1 MCSEAMEAL
10 LNLVWLLLALTST
23 TLWVVYWRRDIFAR
37 SRRKQILYS
46 AVGLMCVL
54 VLMFYAISLTD
65 DLYEIAAL
73 VEDAALVSARS
84 SKISIQHHR
93 PLHSQPAVSALIS
106 SPAPVPPLALQ
117 GNVLVSYVAIVRP
130 AIQGSVDLRGPPLQ
144 SL

>member
-1 MCSEAMEAL
+1 MEAL

-37 SRRKQILYS
+37 GRRKQILYS

-84 SKISIQHHR
+84 SRISIQHHR

-106 SPAPVPPLALQ
+106 SRAPVPPLALQ
-117 GNVLVSYVAIVRP
+117 GNVLDSHVAIVRP
-130 AIQGSVDLRGPPLQ
+130 AVRGSVDLRGPPLQ

>member
-1 MCSEAMEAL
+1 METL
-10 LNLVWLLLALTST
+10 LNLVWLLLAMTST
-23 TLWVVYWRRDIFAR
+23 TLWVVYWRHDIFAR
-37 SRRKQILYS
+37 SRHKQVLYS

-93 PLHSQPAVSALIS
+93 PLHSQPVVSALFS
-106 SPAPVPPLALQ
+106 SPASVPALAFQ
-117 GNVLVSYVAIVRP
+117 GNVLVSFVAIVRP
-130 AIQGSVDLRGPPLQ
+130 AIRGSVDLRGPPLQ

>member
-1 MCSEAMEAL
+1 MEAL

-23 TLWVVYWRRDIFAR
+23 MLWVVYWRRDIYAR

-73 VEDAALVSARS
+73 VEVAALVSARS

-93 PLHSQPAVSALIS
+93 PVHTQALLSAVVS
-106 SPAPVPPLALQ
+106 SPVCVPPLALQ
-117 GNVLVSYVAIVRP
+117 GSVLVANVSIVRP
-130 AIQGSVDLRGPPLQ
+130 ALRGSVELRGPPLQ

>member
-1 MCSEAMEAL
+1 MFSEAMEAL

-37 SRRKQILYS
+37 SRCKQILYS

-84 SKISIQHHR
+84 SKISIQQHR
-93 PLHSQPAVSALIS
+93 PIHAQAVLSAIVSAHAS
-106 SPAPVPPLALQ
+106 VPPLALQ
-117 GNVLVSYVAIVRP
+117 GNVLDSYVAIVRP
-130 AIQGSVDLRGPPLQ
+130 AIRGSVDLRGPPLQ

>member
-1 MCSEAMEAL
+1 MEAMEAL
-10 LNLVWLLLALTST
+10 LNLIWLLLALTGT
-23 TLWVVYWRRDIFAR
+23 MLWVVYWRRDFFAR

-46 AVGLMCVL
+46 AVGLICVL

-84 SKISIQHHR
+84 SKVSSHHHR
-93 PLHSQPAVSALIS
+93 PVHTQALLSAVVSSAVC
-106 SPAPVPPLALQ
+106 VPPLALQ
-117 GNVLVSYVAIVRP
+117 GNVLVQNVQIVRP
-130 AIQGSVDLRGPPLQ
+130 TLRGSVELRGPPLQ

>member
-1 MCSEAMEAL
+1 METL

-23 TLWVVYWRRDIFAR
+23 TLWVVYWRHDLFVRG
-37 SRRKQILYS
+37 RRKQVLYS

-84 SKISIQHHR
+84 SKISNQQHR
-93 PLHSQPAVSALIS
+93 PIHPQPDLGVLAS
-106 SPAPVPPLALQ
+106 SPTSVPAIVPFW
-117 GNVLVSYVAIVRP
+117 NVVVNEAVIVRP
-130 AIQGSVDLRGPPLQ
+130 SIRGFLGFRGPPVQ
-144 SL
+144 SLS